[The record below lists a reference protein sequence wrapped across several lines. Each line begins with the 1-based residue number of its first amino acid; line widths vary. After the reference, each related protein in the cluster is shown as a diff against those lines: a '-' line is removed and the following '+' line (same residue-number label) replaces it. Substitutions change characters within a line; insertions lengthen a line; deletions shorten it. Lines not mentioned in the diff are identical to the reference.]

1 MKRSE
6 WLFSP
11 ERAVGAHASVNAAD
25 AADRRFGMAK
35 RIEQSRKHSHHDPR
49 WLWPVLVVDRSQLPV
64 DAAGEREHAPPTL
77 TVVGGTDVPPKDLDP
92 LTARRF

>member
-1 MKRSE
+1 VKRSE

-11 ERAVGAHASVNAAD
+11 ERAVGAHASVNAAP

-35 RIEQSRKHSHHDPR
+35 RIEQSRRHGHHDPR
-49 WLWPVLVVDRSQLPV
+49 WLWPVLQVDRSPLPV
-64 DAAGEREHAPPTL
+64 DAPAAREQTRPTL

-92 LTARRF
+92 ITARRF